1 MGTHLSEEIT
11 VTPPSC
17 AVFMFY
23 SASFQ
28 CLCFSS
34 ELDEFCS
41 LVKEAFF
48 FTKDSPRGW
57 KKITCT
63 HYGALEHPSAVG
75 GL

>member
-1 MGTHLSEEIT
+1 MHLSEEIT

-48 FTKDSPRGW
+48 LQKILLEVG
-57 KKITCT
+57 KKSL
-63 HYGALEHPSAVG
+63 ALIMEPWNTRVQ
-75 GL
+75 